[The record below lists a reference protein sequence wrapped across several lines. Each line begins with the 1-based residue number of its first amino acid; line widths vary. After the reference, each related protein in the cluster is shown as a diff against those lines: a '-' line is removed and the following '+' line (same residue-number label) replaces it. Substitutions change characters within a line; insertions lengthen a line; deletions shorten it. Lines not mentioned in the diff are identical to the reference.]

1 MSTLLVSVANN
12 FRSSTHALGKAE
24 QLFNILNQYF
34 RGHWHVYDGKAAI
47 ADVKTAIAY
56 AASKKE
62 TKGKRK
68 AGQAAAGTV
77 FGVAGMAVGGAA
89 GSVALPG
96 VGTAVGAV
104 TVGEMLS
111 HAPLVGTHSYRKA
124 KALYKLIKGTRGKH
138 RMEAATV
145 LYHAAKG
152 AGQAREP
159 AGKALSVIVE
169 DELHVILTEA
179 DAAAAISR
187 IADRMKSW

>member
-1 MSTLLVSVANN
+1 MGAVVNAVEKGGPADKAGLEPGDVILKFDGKPINASADLPRLVAATKPGTRSTLQVW
-12 FRSSTHALGKAE
+12 R
-24 QLFNILNQYF
+24 
-34 RGHWHVYDGKAAI
+34 
-47 ADVKTAIAY
+47 
-56 AASKKE
+56 
-62 TKGKRK
+62 KGTTRDI
-68 AGQAAAGTV
+68 
-77 FGVAGMAVGGAA
+77 
-89 GSVALPG
+89 
-96 VGTAVGAV
+96 AV